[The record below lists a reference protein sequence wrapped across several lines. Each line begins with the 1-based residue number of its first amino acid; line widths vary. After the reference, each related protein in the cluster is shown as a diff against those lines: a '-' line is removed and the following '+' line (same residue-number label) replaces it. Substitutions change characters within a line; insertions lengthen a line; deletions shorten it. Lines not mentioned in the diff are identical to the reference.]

1 MGMSG
6 VVAYVMMFIVVVG
19 MIFVLVS
26 SHTVVIK
33 EKSGAIGSLSD
44 IKQKK
49 YNTDITVEDI
59 IYSQTNMTFIL
70 LNDGVEKLHLDR
82 IDTYIGEKVNHES
95 SLLEEYNIINS
106 QLWDPGEKLELIV
119 EMNMSQNENKSLIIT
134 TENAGKLE
142 FTFITHVKKINL
154 IGVFKT
160 SLPIQDDKT
169 LIDDSDDT
177 RSTVTLDHDT
187 NVYLYANYSFSGHAY
202 NSEIEV
208 EHYFD
213 NSANVIAKDLDYF
226 NGTHWINIGELSP
239 YESESS
245 DLFEMNLTPDRLRI
259 NYYSNDAGLVYS
271 YIDMISI
278 NANVTQ
284 WWVN

>member
-6 VVAYVMMFIVVVG
+6 VVAYVVMFIVVVG

-33 EKSGAIGSLSD
+33 EKSGAIASLSD
-44 IKQKK
+44 IKQRK
-49 YNTDITVEDI
+49 YNTDITVDDI
-59 IYSQTNMTFIL
+59 IYSQTNISFIL
-70 LNDGVEKLHLDR
+70 LNNGIEKLHLDK
-82 IDTYIGEKVNHES
+82 IDTYMGKKVNHYS
-95 SLLEEYNIINS
+95 SLIEEYNLINS
-106 QLWDPGEKLELIV
+106 QLWDPGEKLNLTIEV
-119 EMNMSQNENKSLIIT
+119 NMSQNENNSLIIT

-154 IGVFKT
+154 IAVSKT
-160 SLPIQDDKT
+160 SAPVQDDKT

-177 RSTVTLDHDT
+177 RSTVTLDPDT
-187 NVYLYANYSFSGHAY
+187 NVYLYANYSFSGHTY

-213 NSANVIAKDLDYF
+213 SSANVIAKDLDYF
-226 NGTHWINIGELSP
+226 NATHWINIGELSA

-245 DLFEMNLTPDRLRI
+245 DLFNLNLTPSRLRI
-259 NYYSNDAGLVYS
+259 NYYSNDTGTVYS

-278 NANVTQ
+278 NANITQ
-284 WWVN
+284 WWID